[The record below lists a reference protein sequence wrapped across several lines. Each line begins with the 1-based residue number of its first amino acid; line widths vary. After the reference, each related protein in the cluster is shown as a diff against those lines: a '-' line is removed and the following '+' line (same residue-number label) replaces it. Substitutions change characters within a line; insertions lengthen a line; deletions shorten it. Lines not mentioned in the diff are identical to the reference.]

1 MGWAGCEAR
10 EGRSVRIRIERA
22 LIAIGVALL
31 VAWGAALAH
40 RTLLGALAE
49 RAYRERLAAAHSA
62 SSLAPSID
70 RPRAD
75 EPAIVLPRAPDT
87 REWDVARVAAYVES
101 LATERD
107 VEPLGLLEI
116 PRLDVSVLVLD
127 GIDEWALNRGVGRIP
142 GTARFEEGGNVGIA
156 GHRDGFFRALRG
168 IAPGDLIEW
177 RTPEG
182 VRRYEVVWTEVVA
195 PEAVEVLA
203 PTDHAALTLVTC
215 HPFYYAGPAPERFV
229 VRARAIGEPAG
240 QPPAAVASN

>member
-1 MGWAGCEAR
+1 EPVRQRMGGRAR
-10 EGRSVRIRIERA
+10 GARDPVRIRIERA
-22 LIAIGVALL
+22 LVAVGLALL
-31 VAWGAALAH
+31 AAWGAALAH
-40 RTLLGALAE
+40 RGVVGALAE
-49 RAYRERLAAAHSA
+49 QAYREQIAAARA
-62 SSLAPSID
+62 APPPAPPLD
-70 RPRAD
+70 APRAD
-75 EPAIVLPRAPDT
+75 EPAIQLPRAPDT

-142 GTARFEEGGNVGIA
+142 GTARPEEGGNVRTA

-195 PEAVEVLA
+195 PERVEVLA

-229 VRARAIGEPAG
+229 VRARAIGEPPG
-240 QPPAAVASN
+240 P